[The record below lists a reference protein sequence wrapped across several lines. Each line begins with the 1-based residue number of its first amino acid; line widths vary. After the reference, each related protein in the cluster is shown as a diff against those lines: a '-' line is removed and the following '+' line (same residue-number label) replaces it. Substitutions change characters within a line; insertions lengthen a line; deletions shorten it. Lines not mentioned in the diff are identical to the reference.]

1 MSFITLL
8 VVIFAIAF
16 PALMLCFAYPLNH
29 KWALFWS
36 DYITTH
42 TDRLFFAIFRR
53 YRNFRLLMDE
63 ESKKLLPPQFLVI
76 SNHQSLIDIVVYLN
90 FFAGTKVRFVAK
102 DTLNNVPMVGKM
114 LRTQGHCLIP
124 RSGSPTVAMKTLEKF
139 GSRVTADKS
148 VIPVIFPE
156 GTRSK
161 DGKLGK
167 FYSAGFRRLAQ
178 TVHLPVAVCV
188 LDGGWRLSDIKHILS
203 DLKRGAYR
211 VKVLKV
217 YDAPM
222 GKEEEKKILEEAPAL
237 MQAQLD
243 AWRALPAASWDI

>member
-8 VVIFAIAF
+8 LVLFAIGF
-16 PALMLCFAYPLNH
+16 PALMLCFTYPLSH

-36 DYITTH
+36 NYITTH
-42 TDRLFFAIFRR
+42 TDRLFFAIFKR
-53 YRNFRLLMDE
+53 YRGFHLLMDE

-90 FFAGTKVRFVAK
+90 YFAGTKVRFVAK
-102 DTLNNVPMVGKM
+102 DTLNDVPMVGKM
-114 LRTQGHCLIP
+114 LRSQEHCLVP
-124 RSGSPTVAMKTLEKF
+124 RSGSPSVAMKTLEKF
-139 GSRVTADKS
+139 GTRVNADKS
-148 VIPVIFPE
+148 ITPVIFPE

-167 FYSAGFRRLAQ
+167 FYSAGFRRLEQ
-178 TVHLPVAVCV
+178 TVRLPVAVCV
-188 LDGGWRLSDIKHILS
+188 LDGGWKLS
-203 DLKRGAYR
+203 DLKHILGSLRSGAYR

-217 YDAPM
+217 YDAPA

-243 AWRALPAASWDI
+243 AWRKLPAGSLDV